1 MSRSVTKPLPSPLSH
16 AIALALLLAAQTAAA
31 AEADPGKDEAKELSV
46 VAVTAS
52 PLRATAEDMARPVEV
67 LADDALDRAK
77 TNSLGET
84 LSALPGVQSAGFGP
98 GVGRPIIRGLEGA
111 RVQVLSGGVGTLDAS
126 TISADHA
133 PAVEPFLADQI
144 EVLKGPA
151 TLLFG
156 TGAIGGAVNVADGRI
171 ARELPDAPIS
181 GRAEVRGNTVNDEFA
196 GLVRFDGV
204 AGNLVLHADGL
215 VRNGNDYDIPG
226 FAHLDAHEE
235 HDHDHE
241 HEGEEEE
248 EEAFGTLPNSSV
260 KTRSGALGATW
271 FGEGGWLGFSASTY
285 RTNYGI
291 PEGAHVHA
299 HEDDHDHNHDHDE
312 DEDHDHDH
320 AEEGHEEGPVR
331 IDLIQSRF
339 DFKGGLYQPFAFLD
353 RIDLHLAHTDYEHTE
368 FEGDEIGTVFRNRGV
383 EGRIEAVHSERGGW
397 NGAFGV
403 QFGDTRFSADGEEAF
418 VPPTDTRALGV
429 FALQEKRFGAV
440 KLELGGRADRVELEP
455 EGAAGR
461 SFSLF
466 NVSAGAIWKA
476 GNALELRAGLDRSE
490 RAPAQEELFANGL
503 HVATQSIELGDAE
516 LDTERGLRAEV
527 GFHLHQGNFQLKAAA
542 YRTNFDNFIYLA
554 DTGLESDGSAVRV
567 WTQQEAAFTGAEVE
581 ALSTL
586 FDSAAGRLDARLF
599 GDVVRAKLDGSG
611 SRVLHIDVPHGDH
624 HHHETVELANTGNL
638 PRIAPAR
645 IGAGLAFER
654 SGWRLSANAVRNF
667 KQDDVAQ
674 NEAPSPAYTLV
685 DAHLA
690 YRWET
695 PSASWEAFLDGA
707 NLTDEEARPHTSLL
721 RDYAPL
727 PGRSVAFGLRVWF

>member
-1 MSRSVTKPLPSPLSH
+1 MNRSAATLLPSPLAH
-16 AIALALLLAAQTAAA
+16 AIALALLLAAQPAAA
-31 AEADPGKDEAKELSV
+31 TEADPSSDEAKELSAV
-46 VAVTAS
+46 TVTAS

-67 LADDALDRAK
+67 LADDSLDRAK

-84 LSALPGVQSAGFGP
+84 LSSLPGVQSAGFGP

-111 RVQVLSGGVGTLDAS
+111 RVQVLSGGIGTLDAS
-126 TISADHA
+126 TVSADHA

-171 ARELPDAPIS
+171 ARELPDAPLS
-181 GRAEVRGNTVNDEFA
+181 GRAELRGNTVNDEFA

-215 VRNGNDYDIPG
+215 VRNGSDYDIPG
-226 FAHLDAHEE
+226 FAHLDADEE
-235 HDHDHE
+235 HE
-241 HEGEEEE
+241 HEDEHEEE

-271 FGEGGWLGFSASTY
+271 FGDGGWFGFSASTY

-291 PEGAHVHA
+291 PEGAHVH
-299 HEDDHDHNHDHDE
+299 EGDHDHGDDE
-312 DEDHDHDH
+312 EDHDHE
-320 AEEGHEEGPVR
+320 EEGHEEGPVR
-331 IDLIQSRF
+331 IDLIQNRY
-339 DFKGGLYQPFAFLD
+339 DFKGGLYQPLAFLD
-353 RIDLHLAHTDYEHTE
+353 RIDLHLAHTDYQHTE
-368 FEGDEIGTVFRNRGV
+368 FEGAETGTVFRNRGV
-383 EGRIEAVHSERGGW
+383 EGRIEAVQSERGGW

-403 QFGDTRFSADGEEAF
+403 QFGDTHFSAEGEEAF
-418 VPPTDTRALGV
+418 VPPTDTRSLGL
-429 FALQEKRFGAV
+429 FALQEKRYGAV
-440 KLELGGRADRVELEP
+440 KLELGGRADRVALAP
-455 EGAAGR
+455 DTAAKR

-466 NVSAGAIWKA
+466 NLSAGAIWEA
-476 GNALELRAGLDRSE
+476 SDALELRIGLDRSE

-503 HVATQSIELGDAE
+503 HVATQSIELGDAGM
-516 LDTERGLRAEV
+516 DTERGLRAEV
-527 GFHLHQGNFQLKAAA
+527 GFHLHSGPFQLKAAA
-542 YRTNFDNFIYLA
+542 YRTNFDDFIYLA
-554 DTGLESDGSAVRV
+554 DTGLASDGSAVRL
-567 WTQQEAAFTGAEVE
+567 WTQQDARFTGAEAE
-581 ALSTL
+581 ALATL

-599 GDVVRAKLDGSG
+599 GDVVRGKLDGNG
-611 SRVLHIDVPHGDH
+611 SRELAIDVPHGDH
-624 HHHETVELANTGNL
+624 HHHETVDLASEGNL
-638 PRIAPAR
+638 PRIVPAR

-654 SGWRLSANAVRNF
+654 SGWRLSANAVRNL

-695 PSASWEAFLDGA
+695 PAASWEAFLDGT

-727 PGRSVAFGLRVWF
+727 PGRGVSFGLRIWF